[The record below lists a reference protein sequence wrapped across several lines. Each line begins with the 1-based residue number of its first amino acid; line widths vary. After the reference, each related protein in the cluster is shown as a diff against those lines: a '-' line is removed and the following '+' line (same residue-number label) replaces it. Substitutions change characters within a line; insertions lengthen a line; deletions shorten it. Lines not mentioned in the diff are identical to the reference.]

1 MNNTSKEMTIIL
13 DRNYSLL
20 DKKEKIKINDV
31 VKKANMPV
39 QAPNNFPKLIRH
51 AIKQT
56 ANVQKTTITQE
67 KYYDEFLSQLDT
79 SMEFISSNDFKP
91 TSPTQIRY
99 LQKMF
104 PDNKFNSTNNQMTE
118 NYYYSNFN
126 VDTDKDYITF
136 NTYKK
141 YLSGVKRPSIIRMR
155 NLLKFFEDTSN
166 RKDPRKYD
174 DDFFDINYL
183 KNYNYFSY
191 HQTLFND
198 IKQEINYI
206 FKIIIDSLK
215 CLDEM
220 DKAIAEPLPYTQNTL
235 NANIE
240 WINNFSKLNDIALAK
255 LDFAKKILDF
265 EKIKQTD
272 ISKINLTN
280 KDQFFKKINYY
291 IEQAQVPIYNDI
303 LTEKPVNTTIGYS
316 IDNFFLE
323 KYYDITSPSWVPVQI
338 NEANFIA
345 LTSIKVILDF
355 LYKMP
360 YRIKATKD
368 LLNAPGF
375 NFKM

>member
-280 KDQFFKKINYY
+280 KDQFFQKINYY

-303 LTEKPVNTTIGYS
+303 LTEKPVNTIIGYS

>member
-1 MNNTSKEMTIIL
+1 MTIIL

-280 KDQFFKKINYY
+280 KDQFSQKINYY

-303 LTEKPVNTTIGYS
+303 LTEKPVNTIIGYS

>member
-1 MNNTSKEMTIIL
+1 MTIIL

-136 NTYKK
+136 NTYKNI
-141 YLSGVKRPSIIRMR
+141 YLVLRD
-155 NLLKFFEDTSN
+155 LLLLECAICSN
-166 RKDPRKYD
+166 
-174 DDFFDINYL
+174 
-183 KNYNYFSY
+183 
-191 HQTLFND
+191 
-198 IKQEINYI
+198 
-206 FKIIIDSLK
+206 SLK
-215 CLDEM
+215 
-220 DKAIAEPLPYTQNTL
+220 IH
-235 NANIE
+235 
-240 WINNFSKLNDIALAK
+240 
-255 LDFAKKILDF
+255 
-265 EKIKQTD
+265 
-272 ISKINLTN
+272 
-280 KDQFFKKINYY
+280 
-291 IEQAQVPIYNDI
+291 
-303 LTEKPVNTTIGYS
+303 LTEKILENMTMI
-316 IDNFFLE
+316 FL
-323 KYYDITSPSWVPVQI
+323 I
-338 NEANFIA
+338 
-345 LTSIKVILDF
+345 
-355 LYKMP
+355 
-360 YRIKATKD
+360 
-368 LLNAPGF
+368 
-375 NFKM
+375 

>member
-1 MNNTSKEMTIIL
+1 MTIIL

-51 AIKQT
+51 AIKRT
-56 ANVQKTTITQE
+56 ANVQKKTITQE

-99 LQKMF
+99 LQKVF

-141 YLSGVKRPSIIRMR
+141 YLSGVKRPSIIRMS

-220 DKAIAEPLPYTQNTL
+220 DKAIAELLPYTQNTL

-255 LDFAKKILDF
+255 LDLAQKILYL
-265 EKIKQTD
+265 EKIKPTD
-272 ISKINLTN
+272 ILKIDLTN
-280 KDQFFKKINYY
+280 KDQFFKKINHY
-291 IEQAQVPIYNDI
+291 IEQTQAPIYDDI
-303 LTEKPVNTTIGYS
+303 LTGKPVNTIVGNSLDHYFS
-316 IDNFFLE
+316 E
-323 KYYDITSPSWVPVQI
+323 KYYDITSPAWIPVQI
-338 NEANFIA
+338 NESNFIY
-345 LTSIKVILDF
+345 LTSIKAISDF
-355 LYKMP
+355 LHDMP
-360 YRIKATKD
+360 YRTKATND
-368 LLNAPGF
+368 LLNTCGF
-375 NFKM
+375 NFKK

>member
-141 YLSGVKRPSIIRMR
+141 YLSGVKSPSIIRMR

-280 KDQFFKKINYY
+280 KDQFFQKINYY

-303 LTEKPVNTTIGYS
+303 LTEKPVNTIIGYS

>member
-1 MNNTSKEMTIIL
+1 
-13 DRNYSLL
+13 
-20 DKKEKIKINDV
+20 
-31 VKKANMPV
+31 
-39 QAPNNFPKLIRH
+39 
-51 AIKQT
+51 
-56 ANVQKTTITQE
+56 
-67 KYYDEFLSQLDT
+67 
-79 SMEFISSNDFKP
+79 
-91 TSPTQIRY
+91 
-99 LQKMF
+99 
-104 PDNKFNSTNNQMTE
+104 
-118 NYYYSNFN
+118 
-126 VDTDKDYITF
+126 
-136 NTYKK
+136 
-141 YLSGVKRPSIIRMR
+141 
-155 NLLKFFEDTSN
+155 
-166 RKDPRKYD
+166 
-174 DDFFDINYL
+174 
-183 KNYNYFSY
+183 
-191 HQTLFND
+191 
-198 IKQEINYI
+198 
-206 FKIIIDSLK
+206 
-215 CLDEM
+215 M

-303 LTEKPVNTTIGYS
+303 LTEKPVNTIIGYS

>member
-1 MNNTSKEMTIIL
+1 MTIIL

-174 DDFFDINYL
+174 DDFLI
-183 KNYNYFSY
+183 
-191 HQTLFND
+191 
-198 IKQEINYI
+198 
-206 FKIIIDSLK
+206 
-215 CLDEM
+215 
-220 DKAIAEPLPYTQNTL
+220 
-235 NANIE
+235 
-240 WINNFSKLNDIALAK
+240 
-255 LDFAKKILDF
+255 
-265 EKIKQTD
+265 
-272 ISKINLTN
+272 
-280 KDQFFKKINYY
+280 
-291 IEQAQVPIYNDI
+291 
-303 LTEKPVNTTIGYS
+303 
-316 IDNFFLE
+316 
-323 KYYDITSPSWVPVQI
+323 
-338 NEANFIA
+338 
-345 LTSIKVILDF
+345 
-355 LYKMP
+355 
-360 YRIKATKD
+360 
-368 LLNAPGF
+368 
-375 NFKM
+375 